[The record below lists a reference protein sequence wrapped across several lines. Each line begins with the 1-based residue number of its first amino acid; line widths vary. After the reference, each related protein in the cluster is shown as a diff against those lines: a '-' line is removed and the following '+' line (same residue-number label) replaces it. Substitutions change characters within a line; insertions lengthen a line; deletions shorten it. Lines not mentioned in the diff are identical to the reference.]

1 MIFPFH
7 RLFPEPAIFG
17 GLFICLWLR
26 QAISYKV
33 KKQAGGLRER
43 VDIILYRHE
52 MVYVTI
58 LETVIKYISEQMH
71 DWSNILLIKYF
82 GYFLIYS

>member
-1 MIFPFH
+1 MTLTMRKVKKVFTSFDISLLIFPFH

-33 KKQAGGLRER
+33 KKTLPKERLR
-43 VDIILYRHE
+43 D
-52 MVYVTI
+52 
-58 LETVIKYISEQMH
+58 
-71 DWSNILLIKYF
+71 
-82 GYFLIYS
+82 G

>member
-1 MIFPFH
+1 MLY
-7 RLFPEPAIFG
+7 RNCE
-17 GLFICLWLR
+17 
-26 QAISYKV
+26 AISYKV

-82 GYFLIYS
+82 MFKYIYVQIHEFSMQLFLRKELL

>member
-33 KKQAGGLRER
+33 KNSLCCLLWIGAAVRQLPESE
-43 VDIILYRHE
+43 DRHRLFRNAYFMIVFE
-52 MVYVTI
+52 PGSLTARFTI
-58 LETVIKYISEQMH
+58 R
-71 DWSNILLIKYF
+71 F
-82 GYFLIYS
+82 A

>member
-1 MIFPFH
+1 MIFSFH

-33 KKQAGGLRER
+33 KNEPEVKLPVQPGFVYILSS
-43 VDIILYRHE
+43 IIFSTALSRTAIPADSKLPHR
-52 MVYVTI
+52 I
-58 LETVIKYISEQMH
+58 LGS
-71 DWSNILLIKYF
+71 
-82 GYFLIYS
+82 